1 MERIE
6 SKAILRARTVSL
18 DDILFEVEQ
27 VELDEQRTILTQHDF
42 GGQYA
47 SAIYSPDLNR
57 VLHLAGRQ
65 YQLITNRQ
73 LIYPIYDKLVD
84 MFGYGGIK
92 ATFRSED
99 DRRFSADFVLNDKT
113 IQVAQKDFVN
123 MMITVQNSYD
133 GSLRHSIGLSYLRQ
147 ICTNGLMGWRKE
159 SLVQHKHN
167 NDFLPNLDEILARL
181 DNLDSQM
188 NNFRK
193 LTERQVTHKEIEKIL
208 ERLSA
213 TKDSFPKKI
222 LSEVPFRMHEEAER
236 LETKPNAW
244 LLYNGFNYFLNH
256 DSRIGMGMDIKEK
269 VDRQIVSVIK
279 QELALN

>member
-1 MERIE
+1 MERTE
-6 SKAILRARTVSL
+6 SKAILRAKTVSL
-18 DDILFEVEQ
+18 EDILFEVEQ

-92 ATFRSED
+92 TTFRSED

-193 LTERQVTHKEIEKIL
+193 LTERQVTHKEIERIL

-222 LSEVPFRMHEEAER
+222 LSEVPFKMHEEAER

>member
-1 MERIE
+1 MERTE

-18 DDILFEVEQ
+18 EDILFEVEQ
-27 VELDEQRTILTQHDF
+27 IELDENRTILTQHDF
-42 GGQYA
+42 SGQYA

-92 ATFRSED
+92 TTFRNED
-99 DRRFSADFVLNDKT
+99 DRRFSAEFVLNDKT

-133 GSLRHSIGLSYLRQ
+133 GSLRHSIGLSYFRQ

-167 NDFLPNLDEILARL
+167 NDFLPNLDEILVRL

-188 NNFRK
+188 DNFRK

-208 ERLSA
+208 ERFSSM
-213 TKDSFPKKI
+213 KDAFPKKI

-269 VDRQIVSVIK
+269 VDRQVVSVIK